1 MVTVTMMV
9 MVMVAVMVM
18 KAVFALN
25 LPAHCLTSPTLRETS
40 GKKEDL
46 RLYLSISGFQ
56 SNFGR
61 SSVIFN
67 VIIRITCLQ
76 L

>member
-1 MVTVTMMV
+1 MVKVTMMEMV

-25 LPAHCLTSPTLRETS
+25 LPAHCLTSPTLRETP

-46 RLYLSISGFQ
+46 RLSFSISIKL
-56 SNFGR
+56 R
-61 SSVIFN
+61 RLSVILN
-67 VIIRITCLQ
+67 VTCLQ

>member
-1 MVTVTMMV
+1 MV

-46 RLYLSISGFQ
+46 RLSSSISGVSIKLREVVSHPQ
-56 SNFGR
+56 CHHQDHLSAALKA
-61 SSVIFN
+61 
-67 VIIRITCLQ
+67 CLS
-76 L
+76 